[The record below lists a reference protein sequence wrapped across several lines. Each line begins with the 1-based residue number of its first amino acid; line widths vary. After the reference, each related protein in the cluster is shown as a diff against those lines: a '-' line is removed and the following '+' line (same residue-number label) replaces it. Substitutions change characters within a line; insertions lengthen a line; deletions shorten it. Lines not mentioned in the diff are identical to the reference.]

1 MSKKNQKIART
12 KGLEMINPDAAGIDI
27 GSKIHY
33 VCVPEGR
40 DNERIKSFGCF
51 TEDINK
57 MALWL
62 KKCGI
67 KSVAME
73 STGVYWIPVFQILE
87 RTGFKVNLI
96 NAQYVKGV
104 PGRKKT

>member
-1 MSKKNQKIART
+1 MNKKNQKVSSIE
-12 KGLEMINPDAAGIDI
+12 GFDMINPDAAGIDI

-57 MALWL
+57 MASWL
-62 KKCGI
+62 KKMRG
-67 KSVAME
+67 
-73 STGVYWIPVFQILE
+73 
-87 RTGFKVNLI
+87 
-96 NAQYVKGV
+96 
-104 PGRKKT
+104 